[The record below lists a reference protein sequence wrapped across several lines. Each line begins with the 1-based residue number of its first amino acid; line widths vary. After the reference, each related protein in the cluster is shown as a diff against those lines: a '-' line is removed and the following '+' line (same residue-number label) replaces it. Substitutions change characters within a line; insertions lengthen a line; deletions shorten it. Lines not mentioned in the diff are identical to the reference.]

1 MKVSLPPRRVWLEWL
16 KNVASAVIV
25 TVAVA
30 AGAVIAASESQQP
43 TSGSAVALL
52 CGASGAAGA
61 RCNRRLPSPGAPSRR
76 PWRIRTLN
84 KA

>member
-25 TVAVA
+25 TVAVG

-43 TSGSAVALL
+43 TAGSAVALL
-52 CGASGAAGA
+52 CGALGRCRGALHPQAPVTRGA
-61 RCNRRLPSPGAPSRR
+61 VVQSLAQPDP
-76 PWRIRTLN
+76 
-84 KA
+84 